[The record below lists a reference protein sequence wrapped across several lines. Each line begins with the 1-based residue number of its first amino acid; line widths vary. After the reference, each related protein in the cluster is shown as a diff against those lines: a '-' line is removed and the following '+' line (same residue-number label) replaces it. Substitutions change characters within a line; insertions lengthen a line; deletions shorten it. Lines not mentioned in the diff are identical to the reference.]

1 MRLLE
6 IASAE
11 EQMALWKLVNDNV
24 WAAINQ
30 QARDEAERKAT
41 AQRTAKLKGGKGKVK
56 GAAPS
61 LRIPPTPPPKK
72 AAPPP
77 PQQHKKAVGA
87 QQQPTRAA
95 TPQQLSAQPTQ
106 PIGAQQPIAPTQK
119 TSPTTSVRPQT
130 LAPKPLR
137 KPIKVGF
144 SARNTATAKKW

>member
-1 MRLLE
+1 MRLME

-30 QARDEAERKAT
+30 QARDEGARKSAEHRA
-41 AQRTAKLKGGKGKVK
+41 AKLKGGKRKTK

-61 LRIPPTPPPKK
+61 LRLPPPPPPKK

-77 PQQHKKAVGA
+77 TQQQKTAVGA

-95 TPQQLSAQPTQ
+95 TPQQPSAQPTQ
-106 PIGAQQPIAPTQK
+106 PLRAQQPIAPTLK
-119 TSPTTSVRPQT
+119 SAPTASAQSQVMP
-130 LAPKPLR
+130 PKPLR

-144 SARNTATAKKW
+144 SARNTAATKKW